1 MLYIMATTV
10 HEPPDLQSLPTLSDD
25 RGGHD
30 QPPPAWDVTALADS
44 SPASRTGVWV
54 GMAAITM
61 TFVAITSAM
70 VVRQGASM
78 DWRHFTLP
86 SVLYL
91 DTIILLVSSCT
102 LEVARKR
109 VALFARGV
117 KPGRSLPLLWL
128 WLTLGLGLLFV
139 GGQYVAW
146 LQLKAQGWY
155 LATNPSSSFF
165 YLFTALHALH
175 VLGGLAGLMLVV
187 WRFSRPVPTL
197 RLSTL
202 NTVSYYW
209 HFVDVLWIYLL
220 LLLRARI

>member
-1 MLYIMATTV
+1 MATTV
-10 HEPPDLQSLPTLSDD
+10 HEPPDIQSRPTLSQ
-25 RGGHD
+25 GGGGYS
-30 QPPPAWDVTALADS
+30 PKPPAWDMTALAES
-44 SPASRTGVWV
+44 SPASRTGIWV
-54 GMAAITM
+54 AMAAISM

-70 VVRQGASM
+70 VVRKGASV

-86 SVLYL
+86 WVLYV
-91 DTIILLVSSCT
+91 DTLILLVSSCT
-102 LEVARKR
+102 IQVARKR

-117 KPGRSLPLLWL
+117 QASRSVPLLWL
-128 WLTLGLGLLFV
+128 WITLGLGFLFV
-139 GGQYVAW
+139 GGQYGAW

-165 YLFTALHALH
+165 YLFTALHAIH
-175 VLGGLAGLMLVV
+175 VLGGLAGLMLVI

-202 NTVSYYW
+202 TTVSYYW

-220 LLLRARI
+220 LLLWARI

>member
-1 MLYIMATTV
+1 MATTV
-10 HEPPDLQSLPTLSDD
+10 HEPPVLQSRPTLSQ
-25 RGGHD
+25 GGGGSS
-30 QPPPAWDVTALADS
+30 PKPPAWDMTALADS
-44 SPASRTGVWV
+44 SPASRTGIWV
-54 GMAAITM
+54 AMAAITM

-70 VVRQGASM
+70 VVRQGASL

-86 SVLYL
+86 RVMYV
-91 DTIILLVSSCT
+91 DTFILLVSSFT
-102 LEVARKR
+102 LQVARKR
-109 VALFARGV
+109 VTLFARGLQAS
-117 KPGRSLPLLWL
+117 RSIPLLWL
-128 WLTLGLGLLFV
+128 GLTLGLGLLFV

-155 LATNPSSSFF
+155 LSTNPSSSFF

-175 VLGGLAGLMLVV
+175 VLGGLAGLMMVI

-202 NTVSYYW
+202 TTVSYYW

-220 LLLRARI
+220 LLLWARI

>member
-1 MLYIMATTV
+1 MATTV
-10 HEPPDLQSLPTLSDD
+10 HEPPVIQSRPTLSQ
-25 RGGHD
+25 GGGGYS
-30 QPPPAWDVTALADS
+30 PKPPAWDMTALAES
-44 SPASRTGVWV
+44 SPASRTGIWV
-54 GMAAITM
+54 AMAGISM

-70 VVRQGASM
+70 VVRQGASL

-86 SVLYL
+86 WVLYV
-91 DTIILLVSSCT
+91 DTFLLLVSSCT
-102 LEVARKR
+102 LQVARKR
-109 VALFARGV
+109 VGLFARGV
-117 KPGRSLPLLWL
+117 EARRSVPLFWL
-128 WLTLGLGLLFV
+128 WLTLGLGFLFV

-175 VLGGLAGLMLVV
+175 VLGGLAGLMLVM

-202 NTVSYYW
+202 TTVVYYW

-220 LLLRARI
+220 LLLWARI